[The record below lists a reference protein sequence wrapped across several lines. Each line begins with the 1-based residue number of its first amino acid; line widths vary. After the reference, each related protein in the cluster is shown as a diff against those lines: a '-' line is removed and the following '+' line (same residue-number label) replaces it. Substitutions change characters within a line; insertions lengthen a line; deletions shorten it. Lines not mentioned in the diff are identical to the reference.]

1 MQISRS
7 DFDVLHLMKHSDLE
21 LYAYFLLN
29 LDLSD
34 LTLAGTYDR
43 AIVSSE
49 AGTQKIYSVK
59 VIRVRKH
66 GDMSHRTFSLRPDL
80 LFPHSPYSIKFILSV
95 IYHYYFT
102 RNCCIPDFINR
113 WQISRSTLYS
123 WLTLFKS
130 MSSKWFD
137 AVSFAEKT
145 AHDMRSK
152 QTSIPTSPRSF
163 IKLIGYKFWEG
174 FTPTP
179 DFEPP

>member
-21 LYAYFLLN
+21 LYAYYLLS

-34 LTLAGTYDR
+34 LTRAGTYTR
-43 AIVSSE
+43 NIVSFES
-49 AGTQKIYSVK
+49 GTLYIFSVK
-59 VIRVRKH
+59 ILRVRRQ

-95 IYHYYFT
+95 IYHYHFT

-123 WLTLFKS
+123 WLALFKS
-130 MSSKWFD
+130 MASKWF
-137 AVSFAEKT
+137 AALSYAEKT
-145 AHDMRSK
+145 ANDIKSK
-152 QTSIPTSPRSF
+152 KASIPASPRSF
-163 IKLIGYKFWEG
+163 INLIGYEFFKS
-174 FTPTP
+174 FTPIP
-179 DFEPP
+179 DFGPP